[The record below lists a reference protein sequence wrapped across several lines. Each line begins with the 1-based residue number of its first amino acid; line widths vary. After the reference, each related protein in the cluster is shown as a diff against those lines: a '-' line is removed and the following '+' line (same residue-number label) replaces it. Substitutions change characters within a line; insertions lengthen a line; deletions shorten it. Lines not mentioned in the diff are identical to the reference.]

1 MSKPNYTGVYQLESQ
16 ENMDAYLSALDI
28 NIVLRGLVCLLKPS
42 KDITHNPDTG
52 AMTIRTI
59 TTLRNFDMDFTIGE
73 EFTEDLG
80 PVDGR
85 KCQTTVS
92 WDGDKLQCVQCGE
105 KEGRGWTHWLD
116 GEKLHLEMRVENVI
130 AKQVFKKM

>member
-1 MSKPNYTGVYQLESQ
+1 MTSQ
-16 ENMDAYLSALDI
+16 ENMDEYLKALDI
-28 NIVLRGLVCLLKPS
+28 NIALRKIVCLLKPD
-42 KDITHNPDTG
+42 KHITHDPDTG

-59 TTLRNFDMDFTIGE
+59 TTFRNFDMDFTIGQ

-92 WDGDKLQCVQCGE
+92 WDGDKLECVQRGE
-105 KEGRGWTHWLD
+105 KSGRGWTHWLQGD
-116 GEKLHLEMRVENVI
+116 QLHLEMRVEGVT
-130 AKQVFKKM
+130 AKQVFKKA